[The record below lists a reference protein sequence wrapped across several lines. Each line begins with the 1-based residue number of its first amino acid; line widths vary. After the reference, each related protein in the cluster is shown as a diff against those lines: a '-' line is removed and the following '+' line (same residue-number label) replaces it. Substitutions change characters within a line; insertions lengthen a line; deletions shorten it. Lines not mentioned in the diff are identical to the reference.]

1 MSKVEAGKYELHR
14 ETVDPADLIDETLA
28 VLRDRIDQAGLT
40 LERKLD
46 ADLPPVYLDA
56 RSLRQVLQNLLSN
69 AIKFT
74 LPGGRVTVSA
84 RMQGTDLAI
93 AVSDTGIGIPAAD
106 LPRIVKPFEQVDN
119 QLTRKHAG
127 TGLGQIG
134 RAHV

>member
-28 VLRDRIDQAGLT
+28 LLRDRIDQAGLT

-74 LPGGRVTVSA
+74 LDRKSVVSGKRVSVMLDIGGR
-84 RMQGTDLAI
+84 RNI
-93 AVSDTGIGIPAAD
+93 
-106 LPRIVKPFEQVDN
+106 K
-119 QLTRKHAG
+119 KKKK
-127 TGLGQIG
+127 
-134 RAHV
+134 